1 MGEKVNKLLLGI
13 FSDAVNSVKPKN
25 LIKEHFHYN
34 KNDDKLKLFTDVY
47 DLKSRDV
54 YLVGAG
60 KAVLQMATEVEN
72 ALAGRLKSAII
83 SIPMGITERYP
94 VSSKTVIKYYEGA
107 ENNIPDEKSEHATNQ
122 IKHLVE
128 KLDEKS
134 FLLVL
139 LSGGGSALLTSA
151 IPPVSLGEKS
161 KLIKELSKAGADIV
175 EMNIVRKRLSSI
187 KGGKL
192 SELAYPAE
200 VVSLLISDIVG
211 NNTQSIASGPTFK
224 NDDDPS
230 AAIDVVKKYSL
241 QSSLPDSIRDV
252 LYSNTPQIAS
262 KHSNVSNYVLG
273 NNTGSVEVARIKAL
287 SEGFNTFVLTDR
299 VHGDVEE
306 VSREY
311 CLLVSTIV
319 KLLSK
324 SVTKNTAKTIMKNL
338 VNIPFNDDT
347 LESLPEVVMKPG
359 SNGICLIA
367 GGEPTVVVRGSGKG
381 GRNQHL
387 ALSFSNNFHMETIQ
401 FDELKNFHI
410 SILSAGTDGMD
421 GPTDAAGALGYGN
434 LINDAQSQNL
444 PVESYLSNNDSYNFY
459 DKFSDSKYHIKIG
472 HTNTNV
478 MDIHIIVIKPNNA
491 L

>member
-1 MGEKVNKLLLGI
+1 MGEKVNKLLLGV

-25 LIKEHFHYN
+25 LIKQNFHYN
-34 KNDDKLKLFTDVY
+34 KIDDNLKIFTDVY
-47 DLKSRDV
+47 NLKSRDV

-60 KAVLQMATEVEN
+60 KAVLQMATEIET
-72 ALAGRLKSAII
+72 ALAGRLKLGII
-83 SIPMGITERYP
+83 SIPTGITERNP
-94 VSSKTVIKYYEGA
+94 VSPNTVIEYYEGA
-107 ENNIPDEKSEHATNQ
+107 ENNIPDQKSEHATNQ
-122 IKHLVE
+122 IKHLLE

-134 FLLVL
+134 LLIVL
-139 LSGGGSALLTSA
+139 LSGGGSALLTSP
-151 IPPVSLGEKS
+151 IPRVSLGEKS

-192 SELAYPAE
+192 SELAYPAQ

-211 NNTQSIASGPTFK
+211 NNTQSIASGPTFE
-224 NDDDPS
+224 NEDEPS
-230 AAIDVVKKYSL
+230 AAIDVVKKYFL

-252 LYSNTPQIAS
+252 LYSNTPKVAS
-262 KHSNVSNYVLG
+262 KHSHVSNYVLG
-273 NNTGSVEVARIKAL
+273 NNTCALEVARIRAS
-287 SEGFNTFVLTDR
+287 SEGYNTFVLTDQ
-299 VHGDVEE
+299 VYGDVEE

-311 CLLVSTIV
+311 CLLVSTII

-324 SVTKNTAKTIMKNL
+324 SIDKDTAKSIMKNL
-338 VNIPFNDDT
+338 VNIPFNDDV
-347 LESLPEVVMKPG
+347 LKSLPEVAMKPG

-367 GGEPTVVVRGSGKG
+367 GGEPTVVVQGLGKG

-387 ALSFSNNFHMETIQ
+387 ALSFSNNYHLENLKS
-401 FDELKNFHI
+401 DALKNI
-410 SILSAGTDGMD
+410 EVSLLSAGTDGMD
-421 GPTDAAGALGYGN
+421 GPTDAAGAIGYGS

-444 PVESYLSNNDSYNFY
+444 PVESYLLNNDSYNFFN
-459 DKFSDSKYHIKIG
+459 KFFDGKYHIKIG

-478 MDIHIIVIKPNNA
+478 MDIHVIVIKPKNH